1 MPASAPRRP
10 ATTPPH
16 LRRPSGS
23 ARPARA
29 AWFECTKCSAGLT
42 TTGKASDRLGHVL
55 NDQHRWLAPFGM
67 NSPGYGVGVIDRRR
81 KGWRMAQGKERTK
94 DELLKEAKRLGI
106 KGRSKMNKGA
116 LKAAVERRR

>member
-1 MPASAPRRP
+1 
-10 ATTPPH
+10 
-16 LRRPSGS
+16 
-23 ARPARA
+23 
-29 AWFECTKCSAGLT
+29 
-42 TTGKASDRLGHVL
+42 
-55 NDQHRWLAPFGM
+55 M
-67 NSPGYGVGVIDRRR
+67 NSPGYGVGVIDRRG